1 MHSLHKKCLNK
12 WKKAVYTDEISST
25 LESWVG
31 VKKRKEY
38 TLKSLK
44 RLWYLTI
51 PLFSVSEIIVI
62 FLNHFNMKQTCKLFM
77 QWWIRVSSQ
86 FKVYL

>member
-1 MHSLHKKCLNK
+1 MHSLHKKGLNI

-38 TLKSLK
+38 YTKTIKKVIISNYTSL
-44 RLWYLTI
+44 
-51 PLFSVSEIIVI
+51 
-62 FLNHFNMKQTCKLFM
+62 
-77 QWWIRVSSQ
+77 
-86 FKVYL
+86 